1 MIASLQTLGL
11 HGDGTD
17 PAAHW
22 DPARNAEIN
31 DALDQESHLR
41 PAHRYSDVV
50 YYTEQRQRQQRIAMG
65 DVVGA
70 TNMKIAPAAERVI
83 PETYSLIND
92 TFNISGSNLK
102 FKLGVDTYAG
112 VSMMA
117 PSERRL

>member
-1 MIASLQTLGL
+1 
-11 HGDGTD
+11 
-17 PAAHW
+17 
-22 DPARNAEIN
+22 
-31 DALDQESHLR
+31 
-41 PAHRYSDVV
+41 
-50 YYTEQRQRQQRIAMG
+50 MG

-70 TNMKIAPAAERVI
+70 ANMKIAPAAERVI

-92 TFNISGSNLK
+92 TFNTCISGSNLK